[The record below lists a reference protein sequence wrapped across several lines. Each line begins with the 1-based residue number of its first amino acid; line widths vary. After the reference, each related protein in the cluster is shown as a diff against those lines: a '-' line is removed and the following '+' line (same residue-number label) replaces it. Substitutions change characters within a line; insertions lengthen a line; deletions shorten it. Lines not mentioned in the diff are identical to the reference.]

1 MQSQKAAIL
10 VVEDE
15 LGSRDALRMILS
27 PFNTVYTAENG
38 QKAMEIL
45 SEKKIDLVT
54 MDLKLP
60 GLQGTDL
67 LREIKRQKP
76 DVEAVIITGY
86 GTLKSAVDG
95 IRYGAAD
102 YLLKPF
108 NVTELLS
115 VINRVLAKKRRLD
128 TLRDF
133 LSTLA
138 VLEKPTGGGDDDHLQ
153 FVRVLANTLENKDR
167 YTYHHSV
174 RVNLYANLIADRL
187 NLSIEERKALEVGA
201 FLHDIGKVGV
211 DNRII
216 FKESKLADPEYE
228 VVKKHTEIGVN
239 LIAPLELSPDV
250 ISIIRHHHERYDG
263 KGYPDGLKGEGI
275 PFLARIIGLV
285 ESFDAMVADR
295 PYRKALPLEAVVKE
309 LKQCAGTQFDP
320 VLVNALLEIIVE
332 KGREILPEAI
342 DPKAKVVMAES
353 RKSEGYAGYA

>member
-45 SEKKIDLVT
+45 SEKKVDLVT
-54 MDLKLP
+54 LDLRLP
-60 GLQGTDL
+60 GIQGTDL
-67 LREIKRQKP
+67 LREIKRQKQ
-76 DVEAVIITGY
+76 DTEVIIITGY
-86 GTLKSAVDG
+86 GTLESAVGG

-108 NVTELLS
+108 NVAELLT
-115 VINRVLAKKRRLD
+115 VINKTLEKKRRLD
-128 TLRDF
+128 SLRGF
-133 LSTLA
+133 LSNLA
-138 VLEKPTGGGDDDHLQ
+138 LSECEDNDYLP
-153 FVRVLANTLENKDR
+153 FIRVLANTLESKDR
-167 YTYHHSV
+167 YTYHHSA
-174 RVNLYANLIADRL
+174 RVSIYADLIADRL
-187 NLSIEERKALEVGA
+187 NLSVEEKKALEVGA

-216 FKESKLADPEYE
+216 LKESKLAEPEFE
-228 VVKKHTEIGVN
+228 AVKKHTEIGVN

-263 KGYPDGLKGEGI
+263 KGYPDGLKGEDI

-295 PYRKALPLEAVVKE
+295 SYRKALPLQAVVKE

-320 VLVNALLEIIVE
+320 VLVNTLLEIIVE

-342 DPKAKVVMAES
+342 DPQAKVVMTRN
-353 RKSEGYAGYA
+353 RKSGGYAGYA